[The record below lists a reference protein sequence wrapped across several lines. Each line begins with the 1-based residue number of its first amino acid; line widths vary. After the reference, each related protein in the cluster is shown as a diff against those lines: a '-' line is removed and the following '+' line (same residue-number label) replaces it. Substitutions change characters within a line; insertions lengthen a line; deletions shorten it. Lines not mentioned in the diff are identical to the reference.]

1 MNYRVSSSSYGNQ
14 AIQAIGRLNSNLL
27 KYQRQISSGQRIERP
42 SEDPVA
48 IRQITSL
55 TARLAEL
62 RTGTDS
68 IRDAETKLNISVF
81 QLTESRDVLTSA
93 KTLAQQGV
101 QALSQ
106 TERNALAT
114 EAESLL
120 SRLQGISETKI
131 AGAYLY
137 SGTKTDVKPFTFSQ
151 PQVEGGTLNV
161 QYVGAKHSSRAL
173 VGDSVSVDTFYAG
186 DRVFGN
192 PEREDT
198 ILIGG
203 SGAKLGTGTDNLIG
217 RATLSIQHTATTYFG
232 ASGIAPGIGSANGDT
247 IIGDVGR
254 HTLTIND
261 TSGDGSAG
269 TISLNGGTPI
279 AFSNSDTNLEIRGPD
294 GNKIFVDA
302 TAITAGFNG
311 TIDLRADGTLSV
323 DGGLSTQPIS
333 LSADQTI
340 VDSTS
345 GRFVHIDSQEISQVG
360 NDSLEFPGTS
370 DAFQVIYE
378 LIADLRNTRGLSDN
392 QLAGALDRRI
402 GELDLASNR
411 VLDVLGYQAASLQ
424 ALDQLDL
431 RVQNLRL
438 ETETHASE
446 LQSTDVAE
454 TVLRMQNDQALLE
467 YTYAIT
473 AQIKSTS
480 LINFLR

>member
-1 MNYRVSSSSYGNQ
+1 MNFRVSSSSFGNQ
-14 AIQAIGRLNSNLL
+14 AIQSIGRLNANLL
-27 KYQRQISSGQRIERP
+27 KYQRQISSGLRIERP

-62 RTGTDS
+62 RTNTDS

-81 QLTESRDVLTSA
+81 QLTESNNVLTAA

-101 QALSQ
+101 QALDQ
-106 TERNALAT
+106 NERNALAT

-120 SRLQGISETKI
+120 LSLQKISGTKI
-131 AGAYLY
+131 AGAFLY
-137 SGTKTDVKPFTFSQ
+137 GGTKTDVKPFTFS
-151 PQVEGGTLNV
+151 PPLVEGGTLNV
-161 QYVGAKHSSRAL
+161 QYAGAKHNSRAL

-192 PEREDT
+192 PQREQT
-198 ILIGG
+198 ILIGN

-217 RATLSIQHTATTYFG
+217 RATLSIQHTGTTYFG
-232 ASGIAPGIGSANGDT
+232 ASGIAAGTGSAGGDT

-254 HTLTIND
+254 YTLTIND

-269 TISLNGGTPI
+269 TISLNGGRPV
-279 AFSNSDTNLEIRGPD
+279 AFSNTDTNLEIRGSD
-294 GNKIFVDA
+294 GNKIFVNA

-311 TIDLRADGTLSV
+311 TVDLRADGTLSV
-323 DGGLSTQPIS
+323 DGGLSTQPINF
-333 LSADQTI
+333 SADQTI
-340 VDSTS
+340 TDSTS
-345 GRFVHIDSQEISQVG
+345 GRFVHIDSREISQVG
-360 NDSLEFPGTS
+360 KDSLEFPGTS

-378 LIADLRNTRGLSDN
+378 LIADLRNTRGLSN
-392 QLAGALDRRI
+392 TEVASALDRRI

-438 ETETHASE
+438 ETETHASN
-446 LQSTDVAE
+446 LQSTDIAE

-473 AQIKSTS
+473 AQIKSMS
-480 LINFLR
+480 LIDFLR